1 MVAPSPMNI
10 LAKLAAVARI
20 PGFLPLSATALALGL
35 ATSLAAPYLSLF
47 ALTEAHLG
55 PRQLGAYVI
64 LSAASNLPVA
74 TWLGHL
80 SDRGRS
86 RKPALLLALAGAII
100 GYAAMSQLRAFPWLV
115 LNSVLLLS
123 LGRAAFA
130 QTFALARVRF
140 ESGPG
145 ADLTLATNTMRM
157 FFSVAWVVGPALGA
171 LVLAQ
176 VHFTGFYLVVA
187 GLHALAALI
196 VLPLHAP
203 AAAGGGA
210 TRRPIW
216 HHLRQPRI
224 AAATAGF
231 SLIFLCSSLN
241 MIVFPLYI
249 VETLHGEEHHVGW
262 LLGLA
267 AGLEIPLMLG
277 SALVAARRD
286 KGAMIVASGVLFAA
300 YFGCVAL
307 ARRPWHLYPA
317 QLLSALVVSIAMGLG
332 MSYFQDQLP
341 GEPGVSTA
349 LYANA
354 VTLGSVL
361 AGLVFAV
368 LAPHFGHR
376 GVLVACAA
384 CSLLASALLSRSRA

>member
-1 MVAPSPMNI
+1 MTA
-10 LAKLAAVARI
+10 LAKLADVARI
-20 PGFLPLSATALALGL
+20 PGFLALSATTLMLGL
-35 ATSLAAPYLSLF
+35 ASSLATPYLSLF
-47 ALTEAHLG
+47 ALSEAHLG
-55 PRQLGAYVI
+55 PRQLGIYVI
-64 LSAASNLPVA
+64 VSALSNLPVA
-74 TWLGHL
+74 TWLGQL

-86 RKPALLLALAGAII
+86 RKPPLMLALAGATL
-100 GYAAMSQLRAFPWLV
+100 GYLAMSQLRAFPWLV
-115 LNSVLLLS
+115 LNSVVLLS

-130 QTFALARVRF
+130 QTFAVARARF
-140 ESGPG
+140 EVGSAG
-145 ADLTLATNTMRM
+145 DLTLATNTLRM

-171 LVLAQ
+171 LVLAR

-187 GLHALAALI
+187 ALHVLAALFI
-196 VLPLHAP
+196 LPLRAP
-203 AAAGGGA
+203 AAGPGGA
-210 TRRPIW
+210 ARRPVW

-224 AAATAGF
+224 AAATAGL
-231 SLIFLCSSLN
+231 SLLFLCSSLN
-241 MIVFPLYI
+241 MIVFPLFI
-249 VETLHGEEHHVGW
+249 VETLHGAKHHVGW

-267 AGLEIPLMLG
+267 AALEIPLMLG

-286 KGAMIVASGVLFAA
+286 KGAMMVVSGVLFAA

-307 ARRPWHLYPA
+307 ARHPWQVYPA

-361 AGLVFAV
+361 AGLVFAA
-368 LAPHFGHR
+368 LATPFGHR
-376 GVLVACAA
+376 GVLVACAVF
-384 CSLLASALLSRSRA
+384 SLLAAGLLARSRA